1 MQSKSRVIILSFGLA
16 LTSIIITPWSSYDPL
31 NLPKQLIL
39 LSFAGILITSLSK
52 ADLRQILRNNRAFNV
67 VIGLFILQLIC
78 VLLFAPGNSTQQFY
92 GASGRQTGFLTYL
105 ALAILMFIAANLCS
119 RNMVSSVVLTLVIV
133 SAISLFYGL
142 IQSFNFDPVNWTTP
156 YSPIFGFL
164 GNPNF
169 FSSFIGFSIAPAL
182 AYALKQKFH
191 RFKSLVYLIYVL
203 LSFYLIY
210 RSDSKQG
217 FLVASIVLISVIIF
231 YIIKQS
237 KSFIFKVISLSATVL
252 LLITSTLDILQK
264 SPWNSI
270 LYESSISYRGDFWR
284 AAFQMGLNHPWFGVG
299 MDSYR
304 DYYFRSRDLVAAQ
317 REIAGASV
325 DSAHNVILDMFSSGG
340 FPLALIFVL
349 IQSLIFSSAIRTLK
363 RMPEFDPLFVT
374 IFAAWIG
381 FQAQSLIS
389 INVIGLSVWG
399 WVLGGLI
406 FGYGTIDRGDHTKY
420 ISQQKQK
427 VKSDSFKLVQA
438 VIGFLIGISIA
449 FPAFKADSTFR
460 TAVDSRS
467 IDLLKESAYVFPQ
480 SVVRMNY
487 IARTFELNKLYE
499 ISLDIARDSIR
510 FSPETFE
517 SWKLIYELPNSS
529 DEEKREAYKRIS
541 YLNPIYLK
549 DK

>member
-1 MQSKSRVIILSFGLA
+1 
-16 LTSIIITPWSSYDPL
+16 
-31 NLPKQLIL
+31 
-39 LSFAGILITSLSK
+39 
-52 ADLRQILRNNRAFNV
+52 
-67 VIGLFILQLIC
+67 
-78 VLLFAPGNSTQQFY
+78 
-92 GASGRQTGFLTYL
+92 
-105 ALAILMFIAANLCS
+105 
-119 RNMVSSVVLTLVIV
+119 
-133 SAISLFYGL
+133 
-142 IQSFNFDPVNWTTP
+142 
-156 YSPIFGFL
+156 
-164 GNPNF
+164 
-169 FSSFIGFSIAPAL
+169 
-182 AYALKQKFH
+182 
-191 RFKSLVYLIYVL
+191 
-203 LSFYLIY
+203 
-210 RSDSKQG
+210 
-217 FLVASIVLISVIIF
+217 
-231 YIIKQS
+231 
-237 KSFIFKVISLSATVL
+237 
-252 LLITSTLDILQK
+252 
-264 SPWNSI
+264 
-270 LYESSISYRGDFWR
+270 
-284 AAFQMGLNHPWFGVG
+284 
-299 MDSYR
+299 
-304 DYYFRSRDLVAAQ
+304 
-317 REIAGASV
+317 
-325 DSAHNVILDMFSSGG
+325 
-340 FPLALIFVL
+340 
-349 IQSLIFSSAIRTLK
+349 
-363 RMPEFDPLFVT
+363 MPEFDPLFVT